1 MKGCVHAPQARGA
14 SVKSDWRAILPVE
27 KNEVFAAYVLQFETS
42 YTMFS
47 ITLNEAIELR
57 QAGLLAKCSQVVW
70 MASSLCARLA
80 KPLSATLRA
89 IGEHAK
95 HYGTMPSSAPLDSS
109 NFRGAREQRSA
120 CMSGLLGRV
129 LLTQRSQFLH
139 KVSTL
144 HEMVENLDHQFRDS
158 ADELA
163 SGTSSDPYVYWKA
176 LDEAHY
182 DLNTCLRESIVLLKS
197 FIVAVPDNQLASF
210 QTSVSIQMRLF
221 TQPAKSR
228 PFAARHRRM
237 TPIAGQ

>member
-1 MKGCVHAPQARGA
+1 MKNCVHAPQARGA
-14 SVKSDWRAILPVE
+14 SVKADWRASLSQE
-27 KNEVFAAYVLQFETS
+27 KSNVFAAYLQQFETS

-57 QAGLLAKCSQVVW
+57 QAGLLAKCSQVVC
-70 MASSLCARLA
+70 MASSLCTRLA
-80 KPLSATLRA
+80 RPLSATLRA

-95 HYGTMPSSAPLDSS
+95 HYGTMPSSAPLDSN
-109 NFRGAREQRSA
+109 NFRGAKEQRSA
-120 CMSGLLGRV
+120 RMSGLLSRV

-139 KVSTL
+139 KISTL
-144 HEMVENLDHQFRDS
+144 DEMVENLDHQFQNS

-163 SGTSSDPYVYWKA
+163 SGASIDPHGDWKA

-197 FIVAVPDNQLASF
+197 FIVAVPDDQLPSF
-210 QTSVSIQMRLF
+210 QTSVSVQTRLF
-221 TQPAKSR
+221 SQPAESR

-237 TPIAGQ
+237 APIAGQ

>member
-1 MKGCVHAPQARGA
+1 MRDCVHAPQARDA
-14 SVKSDWRAILPVE
+14 SVKADWRAILPVE
-27 KNEVFAAYVLQFETS
+27 KNDVFGAYVQQFETS

-47 ITLNEAIELR
+47 ISLNEAIELR

-80 KPLSATLRA
+80 RPLSATLRA

-95 HYGTMPSSAPLDSS
+95 HYGTVPSSAPLDST
-109 NFRGAREQRSA
+109 NFKGTREQRSA

-139 KVSTL
+139 KISTL
-144 HEMVENLDHQFRDS
+144 HEMVENLDRKFRDS

-163 SGTSSDPYVYWKA
+163 SGTSIDPQVDWKA

-197 FIVAVPDNQLASF
+197 FIVAVPDDQLAGF
-210 QTSVSIQMRLF
+210 QTSVSGQMRLF
-221 TQPAKSR
+221 KEPAESR
-228 PFAARHRRM
+228 QFAARHRRM